1 MKRSSILGLLMVCGA
16 LVMSASETDAQGL
29 NQGAVVQGAFGPRVL
44 GRPLEAPPR
53 MYIGGI
59 RLGPTGDFV
68 GIGRAQR
75 GTMFGPTAP
84 AVSVP
89 LPPGGLL
96 PPGLYGG
103 LTGQL
108 TLPTAVQQATGMG
121 LGVSELGRGGMVV
134 PQAGAQPPGTSSSR
148 EPALWSDEPTLW
160 RDAGG
165 RGISTPSA
173 HPAGGQCDRA
183 SRSGDRVRRLEPAQW
198 LCMTGAPRRLER

>member
-68 GIGRAQR
+68 GIGRAQG

-84 AVSVP
+84 AISVP

-121 LGVSELGRGGMVV
+121 LGASELVVAAWLFPKRGLSRRGRPFPRTSPMV
-134 PQAGAQPPGTSSSR
+134 R
-148 EPALWSDEPTLW
+148 
-160 RDAGG
+160 
-165 RGISTPSA
+165 
-173 HPAGGQCDRA
+173 
-183 SRSGDRVRRLEPAQW
+183 
-198 LCMTGAPRRLER
+198 